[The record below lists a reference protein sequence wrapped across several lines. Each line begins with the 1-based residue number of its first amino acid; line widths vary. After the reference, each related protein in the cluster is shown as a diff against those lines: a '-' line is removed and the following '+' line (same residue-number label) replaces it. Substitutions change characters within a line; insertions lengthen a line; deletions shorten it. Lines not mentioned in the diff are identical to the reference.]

1 MRRTYNC
8 LFDKSGDTPAPQEL
22 FEWNLVERF
31 GWTLTQVRSMTMQ
44 DIENYIQ
51 IYKAKSEINAL
62 RK

>member
-1 MRRTYNC
+1 MERTYNC
-8 LFDKSGDTPAPQEL
+8 LFDKSGNTPAPQEL

-31 GWTLTQVRSMTMQ
+31 GWTLKEVKSLSMQ

-51 IYKAKSEINAL
+51 ISNAKAQINAL